1 MFGFLRLIRGICGF
15 VFALQ
20 VLGLVPVLTWLSQP
34 DAIDGK
40 MVAMVVL
47 KLVVLAVSGG
57 LFFGLRK
64 LINRLHEKKHGE
76 PHPALAKKA
85 FAL

>member
-1 MFGFLRLIRGICGF
+1 
-15 VFALQ
+15 
-20 VLGLVPVLTWLSQP
+20 
-34 DAIDGK
+34 

-47 KLVVLAVSGG
+47 KLAVLVVSGG

>member
-1 MFGFLRLIRGICGF
+1 MFGLLRFIRGVCGF

-20 VLGLVPVLTWLSQP
+20 VLGLVPVLTWFSQP

-40 MVAMVVL
+40 MMAMLVL
-47 KLVVLAVSGG
+47 KIGVLVVFGG

-64 LINRLHEKKHGE
+64 LINRLHEKKHGA
-76 PHPALAKKA
+76 PHPALATKA